1 MVPRFALPGKV
12 DMSKPFTPSDPMDP
26 IEQDISDEQ
35 RLALS
40 YCAPRLRPMLVAG
53 LALDRRLARIV
64 ATANEPMLAQMRLAW
79 WRDTLLQPVASRPI
93 GDAVLGAIGSS
104 WQGHERS
111 LVSLVDGWEGM
122 IGSEIPSRDAFST
135 FASARAGIF
144 EAVVAVS
151 GSADA
156 SVVAEHA
163 KLWALV
169 DAAVNNGQQEERAML
184 AELARAVKVTGRVH
198 REMRGVA
205 VLSALAR
212 RSLDRGL
219 RPLLEGRGAALTAM
233 KAGLSGR

>member
-1 MVPRFALPGKV
+1 
-12 DMSKPFTPSDPMDP
+12 MDP

-40 YCAPRLRPMLVAG
+40 YCAPKLRPMLVAG

-93 GDAVLGAIGSS
+93 GDVVLGAIGSS
-104 WQGHERS
+104 WEGHERS
-111 LVSLVDGWEGM
+111 LLCLVDGWEGM
-122 IGSEIPSRDAFST
+122 IGSEIPPRES
-135 FASARAGIF
+135 FASFANARAGIF
-144 EAVVAVS
+144 EAVAEVS

-169 DAAVNNGQQEERAML
+169 DAAVNNGQQEEREIL
-184 AELARAVKVTGRVH
+184 ADLARGVIATGRVR